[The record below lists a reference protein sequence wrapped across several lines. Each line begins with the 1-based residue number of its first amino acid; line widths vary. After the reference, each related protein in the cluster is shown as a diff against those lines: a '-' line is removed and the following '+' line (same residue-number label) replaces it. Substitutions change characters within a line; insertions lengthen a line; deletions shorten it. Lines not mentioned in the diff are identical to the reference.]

1 MFRTGRPATI
11 ARSACATK
19 LNPTP
24 APVFRNVS
32 LARKAA
38 PRPVFPGR
46 QPSMTNADPATMPA
60 PAERRKAIPAAAAGQ
75 QRMSAALKPAIIP
88 TQAAVTIAAPMDI
101 RGLMNIGKKNLP
113 VPAVRNCLHHTQVAA
128 VIVTNAQIRCIMAA
142 LGLLAVLQ

>member
-38 PRPVFPGR
+38 PKPVFPGR
-46 QPSMTNADPATMPA
+46 QPSMTNAVPATMPA
-60 PAERRKAIPAAAAGQ
+60 PAVIHWQIQGDVMIQVPLNAEI
-75 QRMSAALKPAIIP
+75 L
-88 TQAAVTIAAPMDI
+88 VTVQNLVAPPF
-101 RGLMNIGKKNLP
+101 P
-113 VPAVRNCLHHTQVAA
+113 VK
-128 VIVTNAQIRCIMAA
+128 
-142 LGLLAVLQ
+142 